1 MKQVSPGPT
10 SVERVEKPWGY
21 ELIWVH
27 TERYA
32 GKILHI
38 NGGEA
43 LSYQYHENKTETV
56 YVLRGTL
63 ILHVSE
69 DDSPPRV
76 ETLTEGQAF
85 HITAGLRHRFEA
97 HEDVDLIEVSTP
109 ELGDVVRLSD
119 RYDRVSE

>member
-1 MKQVSPGPT
+1 MRQVSHGPT
-10 SVERVEKPWGY
+10 SVERVEKPWGH

-27 TERYA
+27 TDRYA

-38 NGGEA
+38 NAGEA
-43 LSYQYHENKTETV
+43 LSYQYHESKTETV

-69 DDSPPRV
+69 DDNPPRV
-76 ETLTEGQAF
+76 ETLVQGQAF
-85 HITAGLRHRFEA
+85 HITPGLRHRFEA
-97 HEDVDLIEVSTP
+97 HEDVELIEVSTP

-119 RYDRVSE
+119 RYDRVPE